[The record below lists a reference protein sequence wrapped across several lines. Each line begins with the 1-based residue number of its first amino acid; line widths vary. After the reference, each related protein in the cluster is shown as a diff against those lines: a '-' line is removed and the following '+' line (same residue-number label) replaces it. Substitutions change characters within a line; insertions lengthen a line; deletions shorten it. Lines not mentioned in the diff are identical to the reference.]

1 MAFKKDI
8 FDTERIGLLGA
19 TIRWVFAKVLNLTK
33 LWLGLKLIFTIILPL
48 LLALQALVGRELI
61 NSLVEISRGS
71 NNNFNEILFWI
82 GLILG
87 ITIAQAALRGGR
99 DYASRRLNEVLQINI
114 TLEVL
119 NHAKKLEVATFEDPD
134 LQDTLERAKSNISGN
149 INSFINQIFSFI
161 TNILSLISIVAILI
175 VIDPIATLLLFPI
188 SIPYLRFYWKQ
199 SKLQYI
205 VTRNRTVRRRWI
217 GYYSQTMLKNNSV
230 PEVRLLDLAKPLTER
245 YRTYMEEF
253 IKEDRMIY
261 KREILGNF
269 IFAALFAVVIATA
282 SGWIA
287 WHVFQGLLTVGDLVI
302 YGRATHQLKNTIED
316 SSYSITNTLQQ
327 AMFVG
332 DLIEYLNL
340 EPKLYSH
347 NNYIPEK
354 VNGEISFE
362 NVSFAYPG
370 SEMTVLHD
378 ISFTIQPG
386 EVVALVGENGSGKS
400 TIAKLLSRLYD
411 CGKGNI
417 FIDNHN
423 IKEFDLD
430 FLYSQIGFVLQ
441 DFNRYEATVSE
452 NIAYG
457 NWRELLGDR
466 ESVEALAE
474 KVGIDNMIQKMP
486 EKYDT
491 LLGRQF
497 GNYTLSRGQ
506 WQKIAIV
513 RAFAKKTSLLI
524 LDEPT
529 ANLDAATEYEI
540 FTNFKEMA
548 QGRTT
553 LLISHRFSTV
563 SIAERIIVIDK
574 GRIIED
580 GSHQELLSNN
590 GHYSKLYKLHTN
602 HFSEIE

>member
-1 MAFKKDI
+1 MAVKKDI
-8 FDTERIGLLGA
+8 FDTYRKGLLGA
-19 TIRWVFAKVLNLTK
+19 TIKWVFAKVWNLTK
-33 LWLGLKLIFTIILPL
+33 FWFGLKLIFTIIPPG

-61 NSLVEISRGS
+61 NSLVEISNGS
-71 NNNFNEILFWI
+71 NNNFNTILFWI

-87 ITIAQAALRGGR
+87 IAVVQAALRGGR
-99 DYASRRLNEVLQINI
+99 NYASRRLTEVLQISI

-134 LQDTLERAKSNISGN
+134 LQDTLERAKNNIAGN
-149 INSFINQIFSFI
+149 INGFINQIFSFI

-175 VIDPIATLLLFPI
+175 VIDPIATLLIFPI

-205 VTRNRTVRRRWI
+205 VSRNRAARRRWI
-217 GYYSQTMLKNNSV
+217 GYYSRTMLNNNRV
-230 PEVRLLDLAKPLTER
+230 PEVRLLDLAKPLTEQ
-245 YRTYMEEF
+245 YKNYMEEF
-253 IKEDRMIY
+253 IAEDRKIY
-261 KREILGNF
+261 KRQIIGNF
-269 IFAALFAVVIATA
+269 FFAVFFAVAIALA

-287 WHVFQGLLTVGDLVI
+287 WRVFQGLLTVGDLVI

-316 SSYSITNTLQQ
+316 SSYSITSTLKQ

-340 EPKLYSH
+340 KPKLYSH
-347 NNYIPEK
+347 NNYIPDK
-354 VNGEISFE
+354 INGEISLE

-370 SEMTVLHD
+370 SKMTVLHD

-400 TIAKLLSRLYD
+400 TIAKLVARLYD
-411 CGKGNI
+411 CDNGNI
-417 FIDNHN
+417 LLDNHN

-430 FLYSQIGFVLQ
+430 YLYSQIGFVLQ

-466 ESVEALAE
+466 ESIETVAK
-474 KVGIDNMIQKMP
+474 KVGIDDMIQKMP
-486 EKYDT
+486 KKYDT
-491 LLGRQF
+491 LLGRKF

-506 WQKIAIV
+506 WQKIAIA

-529 ANLDAATEYEI
+529 ANLDASTEYEI
-540 FTNFKEMA
+540 FTNFKEMS

-563 SIAERIIVIDK
+563 SIADRILVIDK

-580 GSHQELLSNN
+580 GSHQALLSKN
-590 GHYSKLYKLHTN
+590 GHYSKLYNLHTS
-602 HFSEIE
+602 HFS